1 MERTELEALDRD
13 TLIARA
19 KKAGVARAQVL
30 TRPEL
35 IDELLLRQA
44 KKEDP
49 NASRARGFFGRA
61 RDLLARVIERGLHLP
76 EAAELIRTRPAAVPS
91 RATPSAVPT
100 VTLAEIYAT
109 QGHKE
114 RALETLRRVLEIE
127 PEHAAARTLLAQL
140 ESSAY
145 AVPNPPLPPEEDEP
159 AVAASGS
166 DAESTELGAE
176 AEDAPAEPYGMLDD
190 APLPPKYDV
199 DECIVI
205 PVDPRTMFAYWEMR
219 DDTRA
224 HLEKSRPGGHLSLRV
239 LIIEPTWDGPR
250 TRQRDH
256 QIGTTLGDWFIRD
269 LPTGCVVRAAVGWR
283 NGEMFMPVA
292 HSPALEV
299 HPSAP
304 SPIIA
309 ESLVRWTPQGSV
321 AIDIDDVESEGIVRA
336 LGVVHAYRVAR
347 VKAKRAAARGGSSE
361 LMIQQKN

>member
-76 EAAELIRTRPAAVPS
+76 EAAELIRTKPVSVPS
-91 RATPSAVPT
+91 RAAASAVPT

-145 AVPNPPLPPEEDEP
+145 AVPEPPLPPEEDEP

-166 DAESTELGAE
+166 DAESTEPQE
-176 AEDAPAEPYGMLDD
+176 AESAPAEPYGMLDD
-190 APLPPKYDV
+190 APLPSKYDV

-224 HLEKSRPGGHLSLRV
+224 QLQKNRPGGHLSLRV

-250 TRQRDH
+250 TSQRDH
-256 QIGTTLGDWFIRD
+256 QVGTTLGDWFIRD

-283 NGEMFMPVA
+283 NGEVFMPVA

-304 SPIIA
+304 SPVIA

-321 AIDIDDVESEGIVRA
+321 PIDIEDVESEGIVRA

-361 LMIQQKN
+361 LMIKN

>member
-13 TLIARA
+13 ALIARA
-19 KKAGVARAQVL
+19 KGAGVAKAQVL

-61 RDLLARVIERGLHLP
+61 RDLLARVIEKGLHLP
-76 EAAELIRTRPAAVPS
+76 EAAELIRTKPVTVPK
-91 RATPSAVPT
+91 RATPTAVPT

-114 RALETLRRVLEIE
+114 RAIETLRRVLEIE

-145 AVPNPPLPPEEDEP
+145 AVPNPPLPPEEDEEP

-166 DAESTELGAE
+166 DAESTNA
-176 AEDAPAEPYGMLDD
+176 AEPAAVEPWGMLDD
-190 APLPPKYDV
+190 ALLPPKYDV

-256 QIGTTLGDWFIRD
+256 EIGATLGDWFIRD

-283 NGEMFMPVA
+283 TGEVFMPVA

-299 HPSAP
+299 APSAP
-304 SPIIA
+304 SPVIA
-309 ESLVRWTPQGSV
+309 ESLVRWTPKGSIP
-321 AIDIDDVESEGIVRA
+321 IDIEDVESEGIVRA

-361 LMIQQKN
+361 LMIQVKN